1 MSSTADSTTTTIT
14 IPEGSRTRLGS
25 PEDVVRSPDLTLA
38 EKREVLAR
46 WASDAHAVENAP
58 ALRQLDDGAIVG
70 VDEILAALRALDGE
84 DESAAARM
92 RQARRA
98 FDRKRG
104 SLLSRLR
111 VRRRRQDRDD
121 DPPPRPAAAAF
132 PAEFRVADALA
143 A

>member
-1 MSSTADSTTTTIT
+1 MSSTADSTTTAIT

-25 PEDVVRSPDLTLA
+25 PEGVLRSSDLTLA

-70 VDEILAALRALDGE
+70 VDDVLAALKALDGE
-84 DESAAARM
+84 GEAAAARM
-92 RQARRA
+92 QARRA

-132 PAEFRVADALA
+132 PAEFRLADALA

>member
-25 PEDVVRSPDLTLA
+25 PEGVLRSPDLTLA

-70 VDEILAALRALDGE
+70 VDEVLAALKALDGE
-84 DESAAARM
+84 RETTAARM
-92 RQARRA
+92 QARRA

-132 PAEFRVADALA
+132 PAEFRLADALA